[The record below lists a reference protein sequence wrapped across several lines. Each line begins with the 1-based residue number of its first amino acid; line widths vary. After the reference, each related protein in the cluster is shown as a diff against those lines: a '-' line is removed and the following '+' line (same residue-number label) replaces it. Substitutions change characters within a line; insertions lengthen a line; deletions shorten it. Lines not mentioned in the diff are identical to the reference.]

1 MRLSHLSRSLK
12 SGALEVFSQ
21 CPGTSALTLAA
32 LFLVCEHQR
41 QSRLLL
47 VDALLINYENQG
59 HFNTKR
65 RTLKTKQLGESPP
78 PPVFPWHAELG
89 GLLGGIYIKWNI

>member
-1 MRLSHLSRSLK
+1 M
-12 SGALEVFSQ
+12 EVSSQ
-21 CPGTSALTLAA
+21 CPGTSALMLVA
-32 LFLVCEHQR
+32 LFLVCEHQK

-47 VDALLINYENQG
+47 VAALLINYENQG

-65 RTLKTKQLGESPP
+65 RTLNTKQLGERPSL
-78 PPVFPWHAELG
+78 VFPWHAELR